1 MIDLLPP
8 RIKNHK
14 YYATLNRRV
23 VILIQA
29 ALALAILCA
38 LIFGASW
45 FFLHGQSEQA
55 QQELE
60 AAKQKSATFR
70 SIETDAKALA
80 DRLTSIESVQNQQAH
95 YTNLLRDLTNTLPAG
110 VYIYSLQVSAS
121 NPPTMQI
128 TAYAETSEAAAA
140 FKQALE
146 ASPRFSA
153 AALSGIDVD
162 KDPYS
167 GQQTNR
173 INLQVGLKPGALQ

>member
-8 RIKNHK
+8 KLKIHK
-14 YYATLNRRV
+14 HYAALNRRV
-23 VILIQA
+23 LLLIQA
-29 ALALAILCA
+29 ALTLAILIA
-38 LIFGASW
+38 VIFGVSW
-45 FFLHGQSEQA
+45 YFLKKQSDQA
-55 QQELE
+55 KQDLE
-60 AAKQKSATFR
+60 VAKQKSASYR

-95 YTNLLRDLTNTLPAG
+95 YTSLLRELTSTLPAG
-110 VYIYSLQVSAS
+110 VYIYSLQVSAA

-140 FKQALE
+140 FKRALE

-162 KDPYS
+162 KDPYT
-167 GQQTNR
+167 GQPTNR
-173 INLQVGLKPGALQ
+173 ISLQVGLKPGALQ